1 MNLRLRNERSE
12 TMARKH
18 LSRTLAGVIAASAI
32 IAAPTGIGATAVVS
46 AEEIGGAVGAG
57 AQDSGKPSTAPE
69 PVTYEDLR
77 KAPDTERPELTVE
90 KDTPA
95 EEIVVKVDGV
105 EKDDWV
111 AFSYFLD
118 EEKDAEGNAPEHNVL
133 SDEDEAARAE
143 AAQDSEGIE
152 PAGTWWQ
159 AGEENEIR
167 LPADKLPATGKYTL
181 VAQGAKDAEAP
192 ERKKALGWH
201 EVTAEELPEVPRESE
216 PSTPDPVAPGSTT
229 PTTTT
234 GEDGGVTPGT
244 LDGTVGAILE
254 MFGTAVDFGQ
264 EINSAQSPTSTANS
278 TKNSSSTAADA
289 PGDGTRPESTS
300 GGSDPQEPEPAR
312 ARANSGGSTSGG
324 AASGGSTSGGSN
336 SNGPNSNGS
345 GSKSSGSGSKAAA
358 KSGKSSNSGKSGKSG
373 KSAKAT
379 KAKSGKSTKAKKA
392 GSKPEK
398 AAKNPVETTDELKS
412 SNAHGVKGALEGD
425 RMLLTVPEAEAGDW
439 LYVYV
444 FSDDKAPEG
453 LGWMKVD
460 KNGQISVDTSDLGPG
475 VHKFALVNEDDELV
489 GWNGVQFPD
498 EAQDGA
504 AEKNVAPQ
512 AESEV
517 MMGASDWSLIAG
529 SLGIV
534 ALSALGAFVWWRTRT
549 LG

>member
-32 IAAPTGIGATAVVS
+32 IAAPTGVGATAVVS
-46 AEEIGGAVGAG
+46 AEEISGAVGAG
-57 AQDSGKPSTAPE
+57 AQDAGKPSAAPE
-69 PVTYEDLR
+69 PVRYEDLR
-77 KAPDTERPELTVE
+77 KGPDTERPELTVE

-95 EEIVVKVDGV
+95 AEIVVKVAGV
-105 EKDDWV
+105 EKGDWV

-118 EEKDAEGNAPEHNVL
+118 EEKDAEGKAPEHNVL

-143 AAQDSEGIE
+143 AAQNSEGIE

-159 AGEENEIR
+159 AGEKNEIR
-167 LPADKLPATGKYTL
+167 LPADKLPETGKYTL

-192 ERKKALGWH
+192 EREKAVGWH

-216 PSTPDPVAPGSTT
+216 PNTPDPVAPGSTT

-264 EINSAQSPTSTANS
+264 EINSAQSPESTANS
-278 TKNSSSTAADA
+278 TKSSRSTAANA
-289 PGDGTRPESTS
+289 PGDETRAESTS
-300 GGSDPQEPEPAR
+300 GGSDPQEPEPGR
-312 ARANSGGSTSGG
+312 ARATSGGSTSGG
-324 AASGGSTSGGSN
+324 PASGGSN
-336 SNGPNSNGS
+336 SNGSASSGA

-379 KAKSGKSTKAKKA
+379 KAKSGKSTKAEKA

-460 KNGQISVDTSDLGPG
+460 KNKQISVDTSDLGPG
-475 VHKFALVNEDDELV
+475 VHKFALVNEDDKLV